1 MQSNPESTI
10 NSFKLLISFI
20 VKFFKESNLDS
31 NCNPESLLSIE
42 INSNLY
48 FKFLFSSFTSKKEK
62 YDYKI

>member
-48 FKFLFSSFTSKKEK
+48 FKFLFSSLTSIIVKNF
-62 YDYKI
+62 